1 MKSLYYSLI
10 LFLPLYFTIDLSAQE
25 TRYFQ
30 FRAFCGGDDWRDTSF
45 VASASNADLI
55 NAVLAEIDRPFDER
69 KFIIGDI
76 AAGDGGF
83 NFNADFRFNWHFVPD
98 QWLLAEVAVEV
109 CDGCPFTN
117 VHQESN
123 IWLNNVGFFC
133 PWTSKPVREITL
145 TDLDEIRKEQNAS
158 ISLFPN
164 PSRDQ
169 VFIRHQLKGAIQLE
183 LINIA
188 NARLRYYPEW
198 QDGAISVAEYPA
210 GIYTVLLK
218 SEGEV
223 YSKRLVIQ
231 D

>member
-45 VASASNADLI
+45 VASASNA
-55 NAVLAEIDRPFDER
+55 
-69 KFIIGDI
+69 
-76 AAGDGGF
+76 
-83 NFNADFRFNWHFVPD
+83 D